1 MLIEAAKKMR
11 IIILSCS
18 ILENF
23 RVVGESM
30 ISLLKL
36 VQTDTQTV
44 HNLIGFSEFI
54 YSLSWKQL
62 VDTLRT
68 HASRLLLSTKLV
80 KYLQVT

>member
-1 MLIEAAKKMR
+1 MVR
-11 IIILSCS
+11 Q
-18 ILENF
+18 
-23 RVVGESM
+23 SM

-54 YSLSWKQL
+54 FAQL
-62 VDTLRT
+62 ETVGGHIEKAREST
-68 HASRLLLSTKLV
+68 SLSTKLV

>member
-1 MLIEAAKKMR
+1 
-11 IIILSCS
+11 
-18 ILENF
+18 
-23 RVVGESM
+23 M

-54 YSLSWKQL
+54 FAQL
-62 VDTLRT
+62 ETVGHIENAHEST
-68 HASRLLLSTKLV
+68 SLSTKLV

>member
-1 MLIEAAKKMR
+1 
-11 IIILSCS
+11 
-18 ILENF
+18 
-23 RVVGESM
+23 M

-54 YSLSWKQL
+54 FAQL
-62 VDTLRT
+62 ETVGGHIENAREST
-68 HASRLLLSTKLV
+68 SLSTKLV